1 MESMEPLNFTT
12 SSPAIYR
19 HKENYN
25 NIFHFRKIITLMCFC
40 ITFVLGTVGNGL
52 VIWIA
57 GFRMKKTVN
66 AIWFLNL
73 GIADFSFCLFFSF
86 YVVYWALDHHW
97 LFGQIMCKVA
107 GSSVYLNMQVSIFF
121 LMAISVDRCTSV
133 LCPVWSNNHRS
144 VKLARNI
151 SVIIWL
157 LCLTLSSPYLVFLDI
172 KHDPDSNIT
181 CCIETYEAG
190 NNTTFFDR
198 QTHYLRHKVMFVT
211 RFLSMFVIP
220 LTIILVCYGLIA
232 FWIRKSSR
240 RLGSSQTFKIIV
252 TVVLCFFSS
261 WFLYH
266 LWPLLKMMGIDM
278 NWLFDDVMSNFARC
292 LAFFNSCLNPM
303 IYVFVG
309 RDFKR
314 SLRKSIPFL
323 LESAFREEKE
333 DPLEAHDNAAVG
345 IELVPCHA

>member
-1 MESMEPLNFTT
+1 MEYVQPRNFNT
-12 SSPAIYR
+12 SSPASYPD
-19 HKENYN
+19 KEYYD
-25 NIFHFRKIITLMCFC
+25 NIFHFRKILTIMCYS

-66 AIWFLNL
+66 TIWFLNL
-73 GIADFSFCLFFSF
+73 GIADFSFCLFLPL
-86 YVVYWALDHHW
+86 YILNWALDRHW
-97 LFGQIMCKVA
+97 SLGQIMCKVT
-107 GSSVYLNMQVSIFF
+107 GSNLYLNMHVSIFF

-133 LCPVWSNNHRS
+133 LCPVWSKNHRS
-144 VKLARNI
+144 VKLAKNI

-157 LCLTLSSPYLVFLDI
+157 LCLTLSSPYFVFHDI
-172 KHDPDSNIT
+172 KHVPASNIT
-181 CCIETYEAG
+181 FCLVTYG
-190 NNTTFFDR
+190 LGKNTTFFYYQPWHPR
-198 QTHYLRHKVMFVT
+198 RTVMLFT
-211 RFLSMFVIP
+211 RFISMFLIP
-220 LTIILVCYGLIA
+220 FSIILVCYGLIA
-232 FWIRKSSR
+232 FWIRKSSK
-240 RLGSSQTFKIIV
+240 RLGSSRTFKIIV
-252 TVVLCFFSS
+252 TVVLCFFCC

-266 LWPLLKMMGIDM
+266 LWPLLKFMGIDM
-278 NWLFDDVMSNFARC
+278 NLVIAVIMDDVARC